1 MTALRF
7 DLHSAGVLAP
17 GIGSLAELRAIQ
29 RGEQAYA
36 HAPLAVP
43 SPAVLPA
50 QERRRATAAV
60 KLVLA
65 CAGAALEGCDL
76 DPAHLPTVFAT
87 DEGTGEV
94 CQQMLEALATTRQVS
109 PLVFS
114 NSVVNAP
121 SGYLSIAFGN
131 REPAIVVSLGLESFA
146 GGLLCAVT
154 EARARRKPVLF
165 SCYDAAMT
173 PPMDELLPIREATA
187 TAWVIS
193 SGLERPLK
201 ALASFEL
208 ELQDAAAAQR
218 CTALPSWMPAGWA
231 GHASARA
238 LAALALLDGGAD
250 AQMAFAFANQS
261 LALRRVAGEA
271 E

>member
-1 MTALRF
+1 M
-7 DLHSAGVLAP
+7 AP
-17 GIGSLAELRAIQ
+17 GIASLADLRAMH
-29 RGEQAYA
+29 RGEKTYA

-43 SPAVLPA
+43 APAVLPA
-50 QERRRATAAV
+50 QERRRASAAV

-65 CAGAALEGCDL
+65 CAGAALEGCDI
-76 DPAHLPTVFAT
+76 DPAHRPTVFAT
-87 DEGTGEV
+87 DEGTGEI

-121 SGYLSIAFGN
+121 SGYFSIAFGN
-131 REPAIVVSLGLESFA
+131 REPATVVSFGPESFA

-173 PPMDELLPIREATA
+173 APMDELLPIREATA
-187 TAWVIS
+187 SAWIIS
-193 SGLERPLK
+193 ASPERPLR

-208 ELQDAAAAQR
+208 ELQDGAPSAR
-218 CTALPSWMPAGWA
+218 RDELPSWMPQAWA
-231 GHASARA
+231 QHASVRA
-238 LAALALLDGGAD
+238 LAALALLDRGVD
-250 AQMAFAFANQS
+250 AQMTFAFGSQS
-261 LALRRVAGEA
+261 LALRRRPGEVA
-271 E
+271 